1 MKFTQHTKET
11 APEASVPVLE
21 NVEQNYGFIP
31 NIYDIM
37 AESPAAITAYTQV
50 TKTLQEHAALTP
62 QEQQIVMIAVSRE
75 NGCGYCVAAHSMVA
89 GMAEVP
95 EETVAA
101 LREGRPLDDAK
112 PAALVAFA
120 QSVLEH
126 RGWVPEED
134 RQAFLDAGYTKRHAL
149 DVLTVLAL
157 KTLSNYT
164 NHLADTPLDE
174 AFSEHAWSAEAASE
188 K

>member
-1 MKFTQHTKET
+1 MQFTQHTKET

-21 NVEQNYGFIP
+21 NVEQTYGFIP

-37 AESPAAITAYTQV
+37 AESPAAITAYTQL

-62 QEQQIVMIAVSRE
+62 QEQQILMLAVSRT
-75 NGCGYCVAAHSMVA
+75 NGCGYCVAAHTMVA

-95 EETVAA
+95 GETVAA
-101 LREGRPLDDAK
+101 LREGRAPADPK
-112 PAALVAFA
+112 QAALVAFVD
-120 QSVLEH
+120 SIIEH

-134 RQAFLDAGYTKRHAL
+134 RQAFLDAGYTTRHAL

-174 AFSEHAWSAEAASE
+174 AFAEHAM
-188 K
+188 

>member
-11 APEASVPVLE
+11 APETSVPVLE
-21 NVEQNYGFIP
+21 RVEQDYGFIP

-37 AESPAAITAYTQV
+37 AESPAAITAYSQL
-50 TKTLQEHAALTP
+50 TKTLQEHASLTP
-62 QEQQIVMIAVSRE
+62 QEQQIAMLAVSRK
-75 NGCGYCVAAHSMVA
+75 NSCGYCVAAHTVVA
-89 GMAEVP
+89 GMTDVP

-101 LREGRPLDDAK
+101 LREERPLEDSK
-112 PAALVAFA
+112 QAALVAFA
-120 QSVLEH
+120 DSVLEH

-134 RQAFLDAGYTKRHAL
+134 RRAFLDAGYTTRHAL
-149 DVLTVLAL
+149 DVLTVVAL

-174 AFSEHAWSAEAASE
+174 AFAEHAL
-188 K
+188 